1 MPLFDSSTDPKPSA
15 LWLWGFWAYT
25 GVAVAA
31 FLISLYTPT
40 PIDRVLL
47 GVAGALFIVGGIHQT
62 RVVAYKR
69 ATRGPYSTYGPD
81 SYLIQRQTGWSAVV
95 LGLVLIAGAVIGL

>member
-1 MPLFDSSTDPKPSA
+1 MPMFDSSTDSRPSA
-15 LWLWGFWAYT
+15 LWRWGFWICVA
-25 GVAVAA
+25 VAVAA
-31 FLISLYTPT
+31 FLISRYTPA

-47 GVAGALFIVGGIHQT
+47 GVAGVLFIVGGVHQS

-69 ATRGPYSTYGPD
+69 ATRGPYRTYGPD

-95 LGLVLIAGAVIGL
+95 LGLVLLASAVIGL

>member
-1 MPLFDSSTDPKPSA
+1 MPMFDSSTDSTPSA
-15 LWLWGFWAYT
+15 LWRWGFWVYGA
-25 GVAVAA
+25 VAVAA
-31 FLISLYTPT
+31 FLISRYTPA

-47 GVAGALFIVGGIHQT
+47 GVAGVLFIVGGVHQS

-69 ATRGPYSTYGPD
+69 ATRGPYRTYGPD

-95 LGLVLIAGAVIGL
+95 LGLVLLASAVIGL